1 MTLLEEQNK
10 IWNPSSLAP
19 LQLLSWSFCIEQAA
33 SLRSLMSIELLEE
46 RGLCRGGLWS
56 PCPSVHEHAAPLTLG
71 SGWCQPS
78 GAVTWAA
85 ACSSPAWLVFT
96 LGKSTSPAAARGF
109 GMSPELR
116 VAKCCVCL
124 QWELKSLSY
133 PTQSS
138 KYYCFPLF
146 LTYSCPWTSTTL
158 RMTSTS
164 SRWCWSQGTPNLY
177 VIFYCFLT
185 YCLFCLHVVDFIFKW
200 QLICVLIHTYI
211 NLFSVIFA

>member
-19 LQLLSWSFCIEQAA
+19 LQLLSWSFCIHQAA

-133 PTQSS
+133 PTQLVNITVFH
-138 KYYCFPLF
+138 YFLHTAVPGPLPHWGWH
-146 LTYSCPWTSTTL
+146 LQAL
-158 RMTSTS
+158 AGAGAKEL
-164 SRWCWSQGTPNLY
+164 Q
-177 VIFYCFLT
+177 
-185 YCLFCLHVVDFIFKW
+185 
-200 QLICVLIHTYI
+200 ICMSFFTAFWHIAYFVCM
-211 NLFSVIFA
+211 